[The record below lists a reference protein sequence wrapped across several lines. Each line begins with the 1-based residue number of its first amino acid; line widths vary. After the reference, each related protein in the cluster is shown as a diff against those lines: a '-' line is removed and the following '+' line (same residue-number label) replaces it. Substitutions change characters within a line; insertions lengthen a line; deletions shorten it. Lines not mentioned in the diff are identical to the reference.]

1 VSIET
6 PRNGKSVVKRDRHD
20 RGLRG
25 PALPHCRI
33 PHPHA
38 QPHTTPS
45 FLSSDEFF
53 IKQMREGVQDLDNRL
68 GTMLTSV
75 KFALEEI
82 PNKRDLAFASG
93 HVPLGRID
101 QGNPT
106 TIVLYQRPIE
116 MRADTNELLQ
126 RVIRDVL
133 AELVSLVTGLRP
145 DDIDP
150 YYEGPEIRS

>member
-1 VSIET
+1 MKTGT
-6 PRNGKSVVKRDRHD
+6 PDSVKRDRHD

-25 PALPHCRI
+25 PVLPHS
-33 PHPHA
+33 A
-38 QPHTTPS
+38 PS
-45 FLSSDEFF
+45 HESTDQFF
-53 IKQMREGVQDLDNRL
+53 VREMREAVEDLDARL
-68 GTMLTSV
+68 GTMLTSI

-106 TIVLYQRPIE
+106 SIVLYQRPIE
-116 MRADTNELLQ
+116 MRADSKELLQ
-126 RVIRDVL
+126 RVMRDVL

-145 DDIDP
+145 DDVDP
-150 YYEGPEIRS
+150 NYEGPEIRS

>member
-1 VSIET
+1 
-6 PRNGKSVVKRDRHD
+6 
-20 RGLRG
+20 
-25 PALPHCRI
+25 
-33 PHPHA
+33 
-38 QPHTTPS
+38 
-45 FLSSDEFF
+45 
-53 IKQMREGVQDLDNRL
+53 MREGVQDLDNRL

-116 MRADTNELLQ
+116 MRAETNELLQ

>member
-1 VSIET
+1 MNSGT
-6 PRNGKSVVKRDRHD
+6 PLSVKRDRHA

-25 PALPHCRI
+25 PALPHSA
-33 PHPHA
+33 PFHE
-38 QPHTTPS
+38 
-45 FLSSDEFF
+45 SSDQLFVR
-53 IKQMREGVQDLDNRL
+53 QMREAVEDLDARL
-68 GTMLTSV
+68 GTMLTAI

-82 PNKRDLAFASG
+82 PNHRDLTFASG

-101 QGNPT
+101 QGNPA

-116 MRADTNELLQ
+116 MRSQDKELLA

-133 AELVSLVTGLRP
+133 AELVSLATGLRP

-150 YYEGPEIRS
+150 GYEGPEIRN